1 MIKNYFSKILFISTI
16 SIISIMVLFV
26 VPINA
31 KADTGT
37 LTTRVIQD
45 SDGTCHANVETT
57 TDVTEDRSWYISF
70 PWIGGSGQWDDFI
83 AFSINMNGGE
93 ALTYGQTG
101 NWDCTT
107 QGSVGSGYVGQ
118 NYVFSYNSGD
128 TDTFTFH
135 LVAYQTRDAGSSGN
149 KYWGQVEYCFTKN
162 LCAAGQF
169 TSGNTCVNTSGT
181 LGVGLGGSGGNSS
194 SLSCTSTTTGCTNPE
209 VHWRTSSGL
218 GGRVLRD
225 GSLISSAADGDM
237 IDSGA
242 NLVDGV
248 HSYVLQ
254 IQDGF
259 GSWNTK

>member
-1 MIKNYFSKILFISTI
+1 MIKNFFSKILFVSAALT
-16 SIISIMVLFV
+16 MVTVLFV
-26 VPINA
+26 VPANVEA
-31 KADTGT
+31 ESGN
-37 LTTRVIQD
+37 LTTPVILNEA
-45 SDGTCHANVETT
+45 GTCHANIETT
-57 TDVTEDRSWYISF
+57 SDVTEDRSWYISL
-70 PWIGGSGQWDDFI
+70 PWIGGSAQWDDFI
-83 AFSINMNGGE
+83 AFSINMNGGG
-93 ALTYGQTG
+93 ALAYDQEG

-149 KYWGQVEYCFTKN
+149 KYWGQVEYGFTKN

-209 VHWRTSSGL
+209 VHWRTTSGL
-218 GGRVLRD
+218 AGRVLRD
-225 GSLISSAADGDM
+225 GSLISNAADGDM

-242 NLVDGV
+242 NLVAGG
-248 HSYVLQ
+248 HSYV
-254 IQDGF
+254 F
-259 GSWNTK
+259 